1 MHCRTVPCTAAA
13 AADPD
18 MLELGN
24 FVGPLNLTE
33 SRTHFGAWCV
43 AVTALRLLPRAQ
55 STGQSLSAD
64 VCTLR
69 QDIRNQRAKQ
79 HGQRLALQEATFT
92 GTAVGTHS
100 HLRKCVAS
108 GSGFAPIL
116 RWWSRCVV
124 SSPLILSF
132 DLNDAVS
139 TRLDRFAATLL
150 LQPFAF
156 IRLGLCRLSVM

>member
-69 QDIRNQRAKQ
+69 QDIRNVRSSMDN
-79 HGQRLALQEATFT
+79 ALQEATPAQLSAHIHIC
-92 GTAVGTHS
+92 GNA
-100 HLRKCVAS
+100 LRVDL
-108 GSGFAPIL
+108 GL
-116 RWWSRCVV
+116 RRFCGGGAGV
-124 SSPLILSF
+124 SSHHRSF
-132 DLNDAVS
+132 
-139 TRLDRFAATLL
+139 
-150 LQPFAF
+150 
-156 IRLGLCRLSVM
+156 

>member
-1 MHCRTVPCTAAA
+1 
-13 AADPD
+13 

-69 QDIRNQRAKQ
+69 QDIRNRAKQ
-79 HGQRLALQEATFT
+79 AWTTFSIAGGNVHRHGCRHTFT
-92 GTAVGTHS
+92 
-100 HLRKCVAS
+100 
-108 GSGFAPIL
+108 FAEMHCEWI
-116 RWWSRCVV
+116 WVCA
-124 SSPLILSF
+124 
-132 DLNDAVS
+132 D
-139 TRLDRFAATLL
+139 FAAVE
-150 LQPFAF
+150 QV
-156 IRLGLCRLSVM
+156 CRLITAHSEF

>member
-1 MHCRTVPCTAAA
+1 
-13 AADPD
+13 

-69 QDIRNQRAKQ
+69 QDMRNVRSR
-79 HGQRLALQEATFT
+79 HGQRLALREAMFT

-100 HLRKCVAS
+100 HLRKCIAS

-116 RWWSRCVV
+116 RRWSRCVV

-139 TRLDRFAATLL
+139 TRLDRFAANLL

>member
-69 QDIRNQRAKQ
+69 QAIRNVRSR
-79 HGQRLALQEATFT
+79 HGQRLALQEATPAQLSAHIHIC
-92 GTAVGTHS
+92 GNA
-100 HLRKCVAS
+100 LRVDL
-108 GSGFAPIL
+108 GLRRL

-139 TRLDRFAATLL
+139 TRLDRFAANLL

-156 IRLGLCRLSVM
+156 DWASAGCR

>member
-1 MHCRTVPCTAAA
+1 
-13 AADPD
+13 

-69 QDIRNQRAKQ
+69 QAIRNRAKQ
-79 HGQRLALQEATFT
+79 AWTTFSIAGGNT

-108 GSGFAPIL
+108 GSGFAPIA
-116 RWWSRCVV
+116 VV
-124 SSPLILSF
+124 EQ
-132 DLNDAVS
+132 V
-139 TRLDRFAATLL
+139 
-150 LQPFAF
+150 
-156 IRLGLCRLSVM
+156 CRLITAHSEF